1 MPGYLQ
7 LSQAELSCRVERLNA
22 MLSPCTLCPHEC
34 ATDRRNGETGKCG
47 MGAAVMVSSDN
58 LHFGEEPCL
67 VGYGG
72 SGTIFL
78 TGCNL
83 SCCFCQ
89 NYPISQLGHGR
100 EISGE
105 ELALIMVRLQKEGAV
120 NINFV
125 SPTHF
130 TAQVVE
136 AIAIAREQGLYVPI
150 VWNSG
155 GYEKVEVIKEL
166 DGIVDIFL
174 PDAKYADD
182 GLAVRLSGAPSY
194 STANQAVIREMW
206 RQVGALDIQ
215 DGIAV
220 RGLLIRHLVIPGQ
233 VGNSLR
239 VLEFLA
245 GIDKGLAVSV
255 MCQYFPA
262 YKALEDKS
270 LARKVSAEEWAQIR
284 EKLESLGIS
293 EGYLQELS
301 G

>member
-22 MLSPCTLCPHEC
+22 MLSHCTLCPHEC
-34 ATDRRNGETGKCG
+34 GADRRNGETGKCG
-47 MGAAVMVSSDN
+47 MGAAVLVSSDN

-89 NYPISQLGHGR
+89 NYPISQLRHGR
-100 EISGE
+100 EVCGE
-105 ELALIMVRLQKEGAV
+105 ELAAIMARLQKEGAV

-136 AIAIAREQGLYVPI
+136 AIAIAREQGLCVPI

-155 GYEKVEVIKEL
+155 GYERVEVIREM
-166 DGIVDIFL
+166 DGIIDIYL

-182 GLAVRLSGAPSY
+182 GLAARLSGAPAY

-220 RGLLIRHLVIPGQ
+220 RGLLVRHLVIPGQ
-233 VGNSLR
+233 VENSLR

-245 GIDKGLAVSV
+245 GIDKELAVSV

-262 YKALEDKS
+262 YKALDDKS
-270 LARKVSAEEWAQIR
+270 LARKVSAAEWARIR
-284 EKLESLGIS
+284 EKLESLGIN